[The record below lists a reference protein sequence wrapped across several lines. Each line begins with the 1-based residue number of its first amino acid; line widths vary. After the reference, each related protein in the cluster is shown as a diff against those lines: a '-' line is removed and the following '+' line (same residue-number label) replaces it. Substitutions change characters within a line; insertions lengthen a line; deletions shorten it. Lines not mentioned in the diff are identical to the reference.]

1 VSVRVVVVGGGIA
14 GLASAL
20 ALVRVGHEVTVLER
34 HRAPREIGAGI
45 SLWSNALQALGELGL
60 MDQVRAMGSAR
71 TVEGGIRRP
80 DGTWLSRLSAA
91 ELQRR
96 TGVELLVLHRA
107 ELHRVLRQALPDGV
121 VRGDSTVTGLSGGG
135 RVVTVQGHEKLHADL
150 VVGADG
156 LRSRVRAHVWPQGP
170 GALYAGFTAW
180 RGVTDKPFALDA
192 AGVTWGSGSEFGM
205 LPLPDARVYWFA
217 TANLPEETAFS
228 NEIAE
233 VDRRFGEWHRPV
245 ADVLAATSP
254 QAVLRHD
261 IYQLPRPYPP
271 FARGRV
277 VLVGDAAHAMTPN
290 NGQGACQALEDSI
303 ELAAAV
309 QHQPVE
315 AALAA
320 YDRRRRPRTTKVA
333 VASARA
339 GRLIQHRRRTR
350 DALVRFVP
358 QALQVR
364 AATAVTR
371 WTPPHTGIA

>member
-1 VSVRVVVVGGGIA
+1 MRVVVVGGGIA

-34 HRAPREIGAGI
+34 HQDPPEIGAGI

-60 MDQVRAMGSAR
+60 MDQVRAMGGAL

-80 DGTWLSRLSAA
+80 DGTWLSRSSAA

-96 TGVELLVLHRA
+96 TGVELLVLHRT

-135 RVVTVQGHEKLHADL
+135 RVVTVQGHEELHADL
-150 VVGADG
+150 IVRADG
-156 LRSRVRAHVWPQGP
+156 LRSRVRDHVWPQGP
-170 GALYAGFTAW
+170 RPLYAGFTAW
-180 RGVTDKPFALDA
+180 RGVTDKPFALSA

-205 LPLPDARVYWFA
+205 LPLPDNRVYWFA
-217 TANLPEETAFS
+217 TANLPEQTAYS

-290 NGQGACQALEDSI
+290 NGQGACQAFEDSI
-303 ELAAAV
+303 ELAAALK
-309 QHQPVE
+309 HQPVE

-339 GRLIQHRRRTR
+339 GRLIQRRRRTR

-358 QALQVR
+358 LALQMR

-371 WTPPHTGIA
+371 WTPPQTGTA